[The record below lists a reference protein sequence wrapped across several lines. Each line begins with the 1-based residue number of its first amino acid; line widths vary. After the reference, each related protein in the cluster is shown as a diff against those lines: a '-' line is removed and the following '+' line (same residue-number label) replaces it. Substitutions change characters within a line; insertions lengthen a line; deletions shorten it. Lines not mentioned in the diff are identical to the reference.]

1 VSLLAYLA
9 VAAGGCLGCLLFRR
23 EPRLE
28 RAALLV
34 ALAGCLVVALGLDP
48 SERLV
53 LGDGQLLASRYL
65 RLWLVAASSASLLL
79 VLLVAERL
87 TRNASLALLGGCA
100 AMALALASP
109 EHGAALLVVSAGAAL
124 AVPAAAA
131 GSDRPGQE
139 LRLAT
144 ELLRSLCA
152 AVALALP
159 AVAALARDGLLLTP
173 DVLATATV
181 ASSLS
186 VALRVGAVPFH
197 RTSARTSE
205 RSPGAVV
212 PLVVAWLPACF
223 VLVAFA
229 WQEAAIRPLEV
240 GLGLVPAT
248 VTLLGLATLGVG
260 AVVMLLQEDLAHLVG
275 YSVIADV
282 GFCLL
287 ALSAPG
293 PEAWLELRVFLLLFV
308 LAKTAAVAFAFA
320 AGSALRTRRIAELDG
335 WLRRAPLLGVG
346 LVAILLATYGW
357 PGSLAFE
364 ARQRL
369 IELALGPGLPS
380 VVGLAAAWLS
390 LAGWLR
396 LLAIGLRRP
405 SPRVLAT
412 SGERPRLPA
421 RDRRPRTRPELETGD
436 YRGAAREL
444 LIDAWL
450 LVARARRQAPLAYS
464 LNRTPLAALLVLVL
478 CLLPLALGAGMGGLA
493 AAAAEPPLQ
502 VERSPTGG

>member
-1 VSLLAYLA
+1 MSLLAYLA
-9 VAAGGCLGCLLFRR
+9 VAAGGCLACLLFRR

-28 RAALLV
+28 RAALVL
-34 ALAGCLVVALGLDP
+34 ALTACLVVALGLDP
-48 SERLV
+48 NERLL
-53 LGDGQLLASRYL
+53 LGDGQLVGSGYL
-65 RLWLVAASSASLLL
+65 RLWLAAASGASLLL

-87 TRNASLALLGGCA
+87 TRNVSLALLGGCA
-100 AMALALASP
+100 AMAVALASV
-109 EHGAALLVVSAGAAL
+109 EHGAAFLVVSAGAAI

-144 ELLRSLCA
+144 DLLRSLCA
-152 AVALALP
+152 ALALALP
-159 AVAALARDGLLLTP
+159 GVAALARDGLLLTP
-173 DVLATATV
+173 GVLATAAV

-205 RSPGAVV
+205 QSPGAVV

-229 WQEAAIRPLEV
+229 WQEAAIRPLEA
-240 GLGLVPAT
+240 GLGLVPGA
-248 VTLLGLATLGVG
+248 VALLGLTTLAVG

-287 ALSAPG
+287 ALSTPG
-293 PEAWLELRVFLLLFV
+293 PEAWPELRAYLLLFA
-308 LAKTAAVAFAFA
+308 LAKTAAVALVFA
-320 AGSALRTRRIAELDG
+320 AGAAFATRRIAELEG

-357 PGSLAFE
+357 PGSLPLE
-364 ARQRL
+364 ARGRL
-369 IELALGPGLPS
+369 VELALDPGLPR
-380 VVGLAAAWLS
+380 VLGLAAAWLS

-405 SPRVLAT
+405 SPQVLGGN
-412 SGERPRLPA
+412 GERPQIPA
-421 RDRRPRTRPELETGD
+421 RDRRPRTRPQLEAGD
-436 YRGAAREL
+436 YWGAAREL
-444 LIDAWL
+444 LIDVWL
-450 LVARARRQAPLAYS
+450 IAARARRQAPLAYR
-464 LNRTPLAALLVLVL
+464 LNRAPLAALLVLGL
-478 CLLPLALGAGMGGLA
+478 ALLPLALAAGMGGLA
-493 AAAAEPPLQ
+493 ATAAEPPLQ
-502 VERSPTGG
+502 IERSPTGG